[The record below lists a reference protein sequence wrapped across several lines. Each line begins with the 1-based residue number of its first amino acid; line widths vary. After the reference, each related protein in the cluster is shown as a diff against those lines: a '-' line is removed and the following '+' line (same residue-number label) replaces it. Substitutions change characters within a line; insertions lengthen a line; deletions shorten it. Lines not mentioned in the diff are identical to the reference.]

1 MARPKKVKLEEVLK
15 EEVVDVVID
24 IEPITAEMYN
34 GKKVISKGEV
44 EINGVIHKTITTEE
58 GSTYTI

>member
-1 MARPKKVKLEEVLK
+1 MARPKKAKLAEVLEEEIVIVP
-15 EEVVDVVID
+15 EPVAEV
-24 IEPITAEMYN
+24 EMYN

-44 EINGVIHKTITTEE
+44 EINGKLVKTITTEE